1 MDGERLY
8 DRIRDAVMQGDAA
21 AARALA
27 AEALSA
33 GADPIMVLEK
43 GFTPALR
50 SVGDCW
56 ERGDLYLPE
65 MILAAEAVKAALGVL
80 KPHIRARAGSG
91 ADGAVCV
98 LGTVKGD
105 IHDIGKNIVGTLLE
119 AFGFSIVDLGTDVD
133 PGRFVGAVRDNGASL
148 VGLSA
153 LLTSTMP
160 QMGVIIE
167 ALREA
172 GLRTDVRVAVGGAPV
187 TPAYAAEIGA
197 DGYAEDGISALR
209 LFQKL
214 AAATSATA
222 AGRTAGEVR
231 DAF

>member
-1 MDGERLY
+1 MDERRLF
-8 DRIRDAVMQGDAA
+8 DRIGDSVMQGDAA

-27 AEALSA
+27 AEALDT
-33 GADPIMVLEK
+33 GADPIAVLEK

-80 KPHIRARAGSG
+80 KPRLLARAGSG
-91 ADGAVCV
+91 SRGAVCV

-105 IHDIGKNIVGTLLE
+105 IHDIGKNVVGTLLE
-119 AFGFSIVDLGTDVD
+119 AFGFNIVDLGTDVEC
-133 PGRFVGAVRDNGASL
+133 GRFVGAVRESGASL

-160 QMGVIIE
+160 QMQNVIG
-167 ALREA
+167 ALRDA
-172 GLRTDVRVAVGGAPV
+172 GLRPRVRVAVGGAPV

-197 DGYAEDGISALR
+197 DGYAEDGITALR

-214 AAATSATA
+214 AAAMAATA
-222 AGRTAGEVR
+222 AARATGEVR
-231 DAF
+231 DAL